1 MNVDYTMWFPEKR
14 KEFYMSIITIVGAG
28 MMGSAMSCPAT
39 VNGHEVRLV
48 GTCLDREIIESVRK
62 THFHPTLHRNLDPAV
77 KAFQIGELD
86 AALEGCDLVIC
97 GVSSFGVEYFAEEVL
112 PHLKS
117 GTRVLAITKGL
128 RSTPDGWLLPFP
140 EYYSSLRSD
149 LHFMAVGGP
158 CTSFELQDKNQTLVY
173 FCGKDPEILRETK
186 ALFATEFYHIIT
198 TTDIAGVETA
208 VAMKN
213 AYAMGTAL
221 AIGLSDQ
228 EAGVTDDRGI
238 AGKSGTDAL
247 DFNPKYNPQA
257 ALFGQSC
264 REMARLTKMMKGD
277 PLLIASLPG
286 AGDLYVTIFGGRTRR
301 LGVLLGRGFTYEKA
315 KEVLKG
321 VTLESTVIITRVAQA
336 LRCKAEKGGVDPE
349 KEFPFLMHLDAILN
363 KGEQVSIP
371 WNKFEF

>member
-1 MNVDYTMWFPEKR
+1 
-14 KEFYMSIITIVGAG
+14 MSIITIIGAG
-28 MMGSAMSCPAT
+28 MMGSAMSCPAR

-48 GTCLDREIIESVRK
+48 GTCLDREIIDSVK
-62 THFHPTLHRNLDPAV
+62 KNHFHPTLHRDLDPEV
-77 KAFQIGELD
+77 KAYQIEELD
-86 AALEGCDLVIC
+86 TALAGCGLVIC
-97 GVSSFGVEYFAEEVL
+97 GVSSFGVDYFAEEVL

-117 GTRVLAITKGL
+117 GTKVLAVTKGL
-128 RSTPDGWLLPFP
+128 RPTEEGWLIPFP
-140 EYYSSLRSD
+140 DYYSSLRSD

-173 FCGKDPEILRETK
+173 FCGKDPVLLQETK
-186 ALFATEFYHIIT
+186 KLFATDFYHIIPS
-198 TTDIAGVETA
+198 TDIAGVETA

-221 AIGLSDQ
+221 AIGLSDR

-247 DFNPKYNPQA
+247 EFNPQYNTQA

-264 REMARLTKMMKGD
+264 REMARLIQRMGGD
-277 PLLIASLPG
+277 PLLAASLPG

-301 LGVLLGRGFTYEKA
+301 LGVLLGRGFPYEKA

-336 LRCKAEKGGVDPE
+336 LRTKAAKGEADPE
-349 KEFPFLMHLDAILN
+349 KEFPFLMHLDEILHQGSEVN
-363 KGEQVSIP
+363 IP
-371 WNKFEF
+371 WKKFEI